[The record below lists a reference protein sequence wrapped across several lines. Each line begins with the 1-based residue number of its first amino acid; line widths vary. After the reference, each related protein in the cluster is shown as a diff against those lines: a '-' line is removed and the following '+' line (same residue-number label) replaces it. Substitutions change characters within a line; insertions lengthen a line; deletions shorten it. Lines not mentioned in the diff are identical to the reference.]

1 MPIRFSWF
9 LKLFEIKNIC
19 QKNITYKCN
28 QLKISLMNKELAT
41 NCNITNYNTK
51 GHNAIFKKGTSDLK
65 KIVSKY
71 DRLIWLFRS
80 APNLN
85 LIPWILPAANLRLE
99 NPRLLQPLQPDQNYC
114 IIKMTKFSKKNF
126 KKFEICK
133 KLLNCFTA

>member
-85 LIPWILPAANLRLE
+85 LIPWYCRQQTWEIRKPSTPTTPTTRPE
-99 NPRLLQPLQPDQNYC
+99 LLHNKDDE
-114 IIKMTKFSKKNF
+114 IF
-126 KKFEICK
+126 KKKFQKIRN
-133 KLLNCFTA
+133 L